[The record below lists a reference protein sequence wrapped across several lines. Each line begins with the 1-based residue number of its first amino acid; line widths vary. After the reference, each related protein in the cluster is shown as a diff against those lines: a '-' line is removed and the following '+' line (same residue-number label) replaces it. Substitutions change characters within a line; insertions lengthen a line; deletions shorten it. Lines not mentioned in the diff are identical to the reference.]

1 MLDHA
6 SRPVAAVPASPAV
19 EVVTHGGFP
28 LAYLIRHDAT
38 SEATRFFTSDDSN
51 FQAGFVVYP
60 AGGQV
65 QAHVHLPVVRR
76 VVGTSELL
84 IVRSGRCTV
93 DIYTDD
99 RCLVASLEMLPGDAV
114 LSVSGGHGFRM
125 TEDTVLFEVK
135 QGPYGGLAEKERFD
149 TAPDGKPA

>member
-1 MLDHA
+1 VT
-6 SRPVAAVPASPAV
+6 SV
-19 EVVTHGGFP
+19 EEISDRGVK
-28 LAYLIRHDAT
+28 LAYVLRHDAT
-38 SEATRFFTSDDSN
+38 SDRTEFFTSDDSS

-84 IVRSGRCTV
+84 VVRSGRCIV
-93 DIYTDD
+93 DIYSHDH
-99 RCLVASLEMLPGDAV
+99 RLVASRELLPGDAI

-125 TEDTVLFEVK
+125 IEDTVLLEIK
-135 QGPYGGLAEKERFD
+135 QGPYGGLGEKERFE
-149 TAPDGKPA
+149 TGHDGEAT